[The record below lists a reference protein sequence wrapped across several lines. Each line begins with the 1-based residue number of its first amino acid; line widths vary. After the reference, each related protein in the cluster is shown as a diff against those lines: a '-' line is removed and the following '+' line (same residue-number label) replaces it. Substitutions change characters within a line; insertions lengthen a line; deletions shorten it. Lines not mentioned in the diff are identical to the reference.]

1 MLVPSIINA
10 EFQAPLKC
18 RLSLQ
23 SPAFSRSQ
31 LENRPLD
38 STKTHFFIGNV
49 KTQGLNNTVCMIRPG
64 VTVNNP
70 AITSAPKK
78 MAIIALR

>member
-1 MLVPSIINA
+1 MMTSYDLHLIGAAVLVGIGAGIN
-10 EFQAPLKC
+10 LY
-18 RLSLQ
+18 
-23 SPAFSRSQ
+23 
-31 LENRPLD
+31 
-38 STKTHFFIGNV
+38 GNV

-70 AITSAPKK
+70 AINSAPKK